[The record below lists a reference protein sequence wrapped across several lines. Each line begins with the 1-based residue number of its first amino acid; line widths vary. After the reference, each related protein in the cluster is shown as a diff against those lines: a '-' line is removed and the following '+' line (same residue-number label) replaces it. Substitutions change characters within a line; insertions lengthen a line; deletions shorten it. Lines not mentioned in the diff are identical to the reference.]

1 MNADGRFPGY
11 AEIWDNANRVCAVHL
26 ALRLA
31 LLDAALAPC
40 RELWRPQ
47 PPLTEEDR
55 RALNTIAKGASP
67 EKAPAF

>member
-1 MNADGRFPGY
+1 MNADRRFPGY
-11 AEIWDNANRVCAVHL
+11 LEIWDNANRVCAVHL

-40 RELWRPQ
+40 RQLWRP
-47 PPLTEEDR
+47 R
-55 RALNTIAKGASP
+55 RHLDDHDPRAHRIAEGASP